1 MQMESNIRQV
11 EQDEKQLQ
19 IGEKEDKITCTP
31 FSNWLDLK
39 DLIVSSEELPKL
51 MVYLK
56 EWIKYGL

>member
-1 MQMESNIRQV
+1 M

-31 FSNWLDLK
+31 FQIGLDLK
-39 DLIVSSEELPKL
+39 DLIVSLEELPKL

-56 EWIKYGL
+56 EWIKYWL